1 MTIAFVR
8 KHLPVVEDEIVW
20 PQLVEGVQL
29 STPVEAFC
37 NLFTDA
43 PDSVDSLR
51 TIDPEGTLGFR
62 PYLEALGY
70 GKAEITQ

>member
-1 MTIAFVR
+1 LA
-8 KHLPVVEDEIVW
+8 
-20 PQLVEGVQL
+20 EGIQVT
-29 STPVEAFC
+29 TPVEAFC

-51 TIDPEGTLGFR
+51 TIDPDGTLGFR

-70 GKAEITQ
+70 GTAEITQ